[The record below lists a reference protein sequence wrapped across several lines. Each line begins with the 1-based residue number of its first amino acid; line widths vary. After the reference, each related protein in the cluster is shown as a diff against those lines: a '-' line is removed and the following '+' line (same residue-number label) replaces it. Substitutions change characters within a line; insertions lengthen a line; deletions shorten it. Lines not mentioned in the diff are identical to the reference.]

1 MERDVSSISKI
12 DGIILEKKYKDKSK
26 TGIVMMILASICF
39 ALMAV
44 MVKFLS
50 DFPLMEII
58 FFRSVPSV
66 LIIPLILKN
75 KKISFW
81 GNNKP
86 LLLLRGLISFI
97 VIIAYFYTITVM
109 NLTDALSIKQLSPL
123 FIILLASIFLREKVS
138 FKQAAIFILALLG
151 VLLIIKP
158 GFSLNIYPAIIGL
171 IGAIFTAV
179 AHIAVRRLRLF
190 DHPLVIVN
198 YLGYTIGLL
207 SFVVLLWQ
215 GNFCVPDVLSLFVLL
230 LMGLVGLGA
239 QLALTKA
246 YQMAAPKLVS
256 LYLYLQIIFGAL
268 LGVLFFKEI
277 PDLFSI
283 FGASLIIVS
292 GYLNY
297 KLKIE

>member
-1 MERDVSSISKI
+1 
-12 DGIILEKKYKDKSK
+12 
-26 TGIVMMILASICF
+26 
-39 ALMAV
+39 
-44 MVKFLS
+44 
-50 DFPLMEII
+50 
-58 FFRSVPSV
+58 
-66 LIIPLILKN
+66 
-75 KKISFW
+75 
-81 GNNKP
+81 
-86 LLLLRGLISFI
+86 
-97 VIIAYFYTITVM
+97 M

-151 VLLIIKP
+151 VLLIVKP

-207 SFVVLLWQ
+207 SFIVLLWQ

-246 YQMAAPKLVS
+246 YQMAPTKLVS

-292 GYLNY
+292 GYLNC

>member
-1 MERDVSSISKI
+1 MERDVNSISKI
-12 DGIILEKKYKDKSK
+12 DGIIIEKKCKDKSK

-58 FFRSVPSV
+58 FFRSVPIV

-109 NLTDALSIKQLSPL
+109 NLTDALTIKQLSPL

-138 FKQAAIFILALLG
+138 FKQIAIFILALLG
-151 VLLIIKP
+151 ALLIIKP

-171 IGAIFTAV
+171 IGAIFTAG

-207 SFVVLLWQ
+207 SFIVLLWQ
-215 GNFCVPDVLSLFVLL
+215 GNFCVPNVLNLFVLL
-230 LMGLVGLGA
+230 LMGLAGLGA

-246 YQMAAPKLVS
+246 YQMAPTKLVS

-268 LGVLFFKEI
+268 LGVFFFKEI

-283 FGASLIIVS
+283 FGASLIIIS

-297 KLKIE
+297 KVKIE

>member
-1 MERDVSSISKI
+1 LLS
-12 DGIILEKKYKDKSK
+12 LEKNGEDKPNV
-26 TGIVMMILASICF
+26 GIVMMILASICF
-39 ALMAV
+39 ALMTV

-50 DFPLMEII
+50 DLPLMEII
-58 FFRSVPSV
+58 FFRSVPIV
-66 LIIPLILKN
+66 LIVPLILKN

-97 VIIAYFYTITVM
+97 VIIPYFYTITVM
-109 NLTDALSIKQLSPL
+109 NLTDALTIKQLSPL

-138 FKQAAIFILALLG
+138 FKQVTIFILALLG
-151 VLLIIKP
+151 ALLIIKP
-158 GFSLNIYPAIIGL
+158 GFCLNIYPAIIGL
-171 IGAIFTAV
+171 IGAIFTAG
-179 AHIAVRRLRLF
+179 AHIAVRHLRLS

-207 SFVVLLWQ
+207 SFIVLLWQ
-215 GNFCVPDVLSLFVLL
+215 GNFCIPDALSLFILL
-230 LMGLVGLGA
+230 LMGLAGLGA

-246 YQMAAPKLVS
+246 YQMAPTKLVS
-256 LYLYLQIIFGAL
+256 LYLYLQIIFGTF
-268 LGVLFFKEI
+268 LGIFFFKQI
-277 PDLFSI
+277 PGLLSI

-297 KLKIE
+297 KFKIK

>member
-1 MERDVSSISKI
+1 
-12 DGIILEKKYKDKSK
+12 
-26 TGIVMMILASICF
+26 MMILASICF

-58 FFRSVPSV
+58 FFRSVPIV

-97 VIIAYFYTITVM
+97 VIMAYFYTITVM
-109 NLTDALSIKQLSPL
+109 NLTDALTIKQLSPL

-158 GFSLNIYPAIIGL
+158 GFSLNIYPAVIGL

-207 SFVVLLWQ
+207 SFIVLLWQ
-215 GNFCVPDVLSLFVLL
+215 GNFCVPNVLNLFVLL
-230 LMGLVGLGA
+230 LMGLAGLGA

-246 YQMAAPKLVS
+246 YQMAPTKLVS

-268 LGVLFFKEI
+268 LGVFFFKEI

-283 FGASLIIVS
+283 FGASLIIIS

-297 KLKIE
+297 KVKIE